1 MNPALARSRTWP
13 LKATNRSRNKFG
25 AQPTMLDGIRFA
37 SKAEADCFA
46 RLKLREKAK
55 EIMHLQAHP
64 KWQFMVNGQVGPT
77 YSADMSFYDVVRG
90 TTRVVDVK
98 SPSTAK
104 LEAFKIKRWLM
115 FALYGIYV
123 EIWPSGREPTRAAA

>member
-1 MNPALARSRTWP
+1 MTSPRLAYTQAI
-13 LKATNRSRNKFG
+13 KATNHSRNKFG
-25 AQPTMLDGIRFA
+25 AVPTMLDGIRFA

-55 EIMHLQAHP
+55 EITHLTAHP
-64 KWQFMVNGQVGPT
+64 KWQFVVNGQLVGT
-77 YSADMSFYDVVRG
+77 YTADMSFMDKGRSAL
-90 TTRVVDVK
+90 RVVDVK

-115 FALYGIYV
+115 FALYGIDV